1 MALMGGANLHNDAFF
16 RKMGQAGLHHF
27 VEGFR
32 ANGVHKM
39 SQLQSKSIQQIQEIS
54 KKINM
59 PEGAVDRLLAM
70 LKKKKSGGSKPAA
83 KPAAK
88 KKTKKHVA
96 ERPKPVST
104 EEAVPLPTTNTTAGK
119 ATDSTY
125 YHFSSTPK
133 AHARQF
139 DAVKVED
146 ANAAAWKTNSGS
158 SSWNPGNTVEE
169 RDFSKQA
176 KDILKENLLNYNF
189 ENGIVI
195 KKVSKTDG
203 DFSVIASRGKVK
215 TIFDLSFECEW
226 EGTAGEDKIKGTLK
240 CSDIMADE
248 DVDDWY
254 IECKPKKKN
263 AKSKEMNNYVKSR
276 LPYLKEEAVDAL
288 VAQIRSFVHI

>member
-1 MALMGGANLHNDAFF
+1 MGGANLHNDAFF
-16 RKMGQAGLHHF
+16 RKMGAAGLHHF
-27 VEGFR
+27 VQGFR
-32 ANGVHKM
+32 DNGVHKM
-39 SQLQSKSIQQIQEIS
+39 SQLQSKSIQQIQEIG

-59 PEGAVDRLLAM
+59 PEGAVDRLLTL
-70 LKKKKSGGSKPAA
+70 LKKKSNGSKPSA

-88 KKTKKHVA
+88 KKKKNVA
-96 ERPKPVST
+96 ARPKAVSP
-104 EEAVPLPTTNTTAGK
+104 EEAVPLPTTNTTEGK

-133 AHARQF
+133 EHARQF

-146 ANAAAWKTNSGS
+146 ASAAAWNVKAGS

-176 KDILKENLLNYNF
+176 KNILKENLLNYNF
-189 ENGIVI
+189 ENGITI

-203 DFSVIASRGKVK
+203 DFSIIASRGKIK

-240 CSDIMADE
+240 CSDIMPDE

-254 IECKPKKKN
+254 IECKPKKKD
-263 AKSKEMNNYVKSR
+263 AQSKEMNNYVKSR
-276 LPYLKEEAVDAL
+276 LPYLKEEAIGAL
-288 VAQIRSFVHI
+288 VTQMRSFVHI